1 MNPSVVILLS
11 ESLMN
16 DSFGFAWGVMLVM
29 LVDDIAELRAILL
42 FPILNNFV
50 YIYDRISYSSVLF
63 SYR

>member
-16 DSFGFAWGVMLVM
+16 DSFGFAWGVM